1 MFFPLFLIVFFNLN
15 WSYTWTFL
23 ESSSSWF
30 LWDFLFSQIKIEKH
44 LRVRRIRYKLQII
57 FAILKENTYRNDFVK
72 YYFLNIMRLYQILRT
87 TKGTYKVISWVSS
100 HRGNGLFAHW
110 SWDPSSTSWP
120 LSDSSLF
127 CNFLLQFCK
136 HFAVW
141 LSCTYDQCL
150 NRYNNR

>member
-1 MFFPLFLIVFFNLN
+1 MEKRVQEEKVENMERDPR
-15 WSYTWTFL
+15 
-23 ESSSSWF
+23 
-30 LWDFLFSQIKIEKH
+30 KKKEKH
-44 LRVRRIRYKLQII
+44 LRIRRIRYKLQII
-57 FAILKENTYRNDFVK
+57 FAILKENTYRNDSVK

-87 TKGTYKVISWVSS
+87 TEGTYKVISWVSS
-100 HRGNGLFAHW
+100 HGGNGLFAHW

-141 LSCTYDQCL
+141 LSYTDDQCL
-150 NRYNNR
+150 TATTIVRPATRNSETGA